1 MNALHGVNEN
11 IYSQIKG
18 DIRGSFKYI
27 VKTIIKILHK
37 YCVISVNLLYD
48 GDEFKI
54 FNDEVKLQSDDDYFI
69 VFIIHQ

>member
-48 GDEFKI
+48 GDKI
-54 FNDEVKLQSDDDYFI
+54 LNDEVKLQSDDDYFI